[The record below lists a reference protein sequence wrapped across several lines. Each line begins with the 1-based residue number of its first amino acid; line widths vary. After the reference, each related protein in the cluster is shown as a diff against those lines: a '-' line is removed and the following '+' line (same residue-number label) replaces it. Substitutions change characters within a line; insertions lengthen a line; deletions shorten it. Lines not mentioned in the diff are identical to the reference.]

1 MNIAKQCNERTD
13 AERAERAERH
23 DRILS
28 VIVMVAGCAI
38 LAGFAW
44 ARMGA

>member
-13 AERAERAERH
+13 AKRAERAERH

-38 LAGFAW
+38 LAGFAV
-44 ARMGA
+44 ARWGA